1 MPSQSTPQIAIET
14 LLRMNLGDSQSSLS
28 GPACSRKRTISAVS
42 LSARA
47 SKVSVQPKVEPS
59 VAATVRTGPHE
70 AYGAF
75 APTPPAFS
83 SLYQFANTSKTTG
96 SLRPR
101 VRPPLM
107 WRDTC
112 SEPSSPTSPSIPSI
126 SRTSSYI
133 SDSSSQDST
142 SVIHTPL
149 ETTSNPPAH
158 VRLHSELNPILAS
171 LERKSKLCTNRVRCA
186 TCGKPGS
193 DYPRCGRCGEMWCSR
208 ECRLQGR
215 KRHVCSRTTS
225 F

>member
-14 LLRMNLGDSQSSLS
+14 LLRMNIGDGQSSLP
-28 GPACSRKRTISAVS
+28 GRPACSRKRTISAVS
-42 LSARA
+42 RLSARA

-59 VAATVRTGPHE
+59 VAATAQTGPHD

-75 APTPPAFS
+75 APTPSASS
-83 SLYQFANTSKTTG
+83 SLHQFATTSKTTG
-96 SLRPR
+96 ILRRR

-107 WRDTC
+107 WRDTW
-112 SEPSSPTSPSIPSI
+112 SEPSSPTSP
-126 SRTSSYI
+126 T
-133 SDSSSQDST
+133 SSQDSA
-142 SVIHTPL
+142 SAIHTPL
-149 ETTSNPPAH
+149 ETTPDSPRAH

-193 DYPRCGRCGEMWCSR
+193 DYPRCGKCGEMWCSR
-208 ECRLQGR
+208 DCRLQGR